1 MLSWKRGNYLG
12 SKLSENAFFIFPSIR
27 KMCKRASAIG
37 FFNKDHCRED
47 CRSPCATALSWVV
60 AQRWVG
66 CQLFTFSIITLYS
79 ATSVA
84 CRHRQS
90 RGRLL
95 LTLTLFLYQSK
106 AGKKIEFGKTWL
118 KIDTERTC
126 SWERSQ
132 ILIATCIQRVVLN
145 ALINLNYMYAI
156 GMYLHVFTIY
166 IQCMLAS
173 LIGAYFILV
182 IQCIVF

>member
-1 MLSWKRGNYLG
+1 MLFSY
-12 SKLSENAFFIFPSIR
+12 FPPSV
-27 KMCKRASAIG
+27 KCAAVRAPAIG
-37 FFNKDHCRED
+37 FFNNDHCRED
-47 CRSPCATALSWVV
+47 CRSPCAAALSWVV
-60 AQRWVG
+60 VQRWVG

-79 ATSVA
+79 ATTVA
-84 CRHRQS
+84 CRHRHS
-90 RGRLL
+90 RRRGRLL
-95 LTLTLFLYQSK
+95 LTLALFLYQSK

-166 IQCMLAS
+166 IQCMLGS
-173 LIGAYFILV
+173 LIGAYFILL
-182 IQCIVF
+182 IECMVF